1 MIKYALNCRDCNKE
15 FESWFGS
22 SKEYDRLKKMK
33 LLNCQ
38 NCSSLNVE
46 KSLMAPNLLKT
57 KKSSEKNEIK
67 LKEVK
72 QKLKE
77 YKKFVKDN
85 FDFVGDNFT
94 YEARSIHYNKDKK
107 KQKKGIYGIAS
118 IEDIRE
124 LKDEGIETE
133 MMPWI
138 EDKEN

>member
-1 MIKYALNCRDCNKE
+1 MIKYALICKDCNKE

-46 KSLMAPNLLKT
+46 KSLMAPNLSKT
-57 KKSSEKNEIK
+57 KKLSEQNEFK
-67 LKEVK
+67 FKEVK

-85 FDFVGDNFT
+85 FDFVGDNFA
-94 YEARSIHYNKDKK
+94 YEARSIHYNGKK
-107 KQKKGIYGIAS
+107 KSKGIYGSAS
-118 IEDIRE
+118 KEDLKE
-124 LKDEGIETE
+124 LKEEGIDAQ
-133 MMPWI
+133 MIPWI
-138 EDKEN
+138 DEKEN